1 MNKEFCDLLRNNFGF
16 IQALPTCNDGWFL
29 LIWKLCNDI
38 KEHLDKMDQ
47 KTKNELE
54 TTQIKE
60 KLGGLR
66 FYVTSYINADIE
78 KQIYIAE
85 NESFNICDW
94 CGRDGTLYNDGVC
107 YRTRCVDH
115 RDTRKVYISNTLG

>member
-1 MNKEFCDLLRNNFGF
+1 MNDKFCELLRNNFGF

-29 LIWKLCNDI
+29 LIWELCNDI
-38 KEHLDKMDQ
+38 KAQLDKMDQ

-66 FYVTSYINADIE
+66 FYVTSYINSDIE
-78 KQIYIAE
+78 KQVYNAE

-94 CGRDGTLYNDGVC
+94 CGKGGILIDNGGWL
-107 YRTRCVDH
+107 RTRCHQH
-115 RDTRKVYISNTLG
+115 RDSRKGLY